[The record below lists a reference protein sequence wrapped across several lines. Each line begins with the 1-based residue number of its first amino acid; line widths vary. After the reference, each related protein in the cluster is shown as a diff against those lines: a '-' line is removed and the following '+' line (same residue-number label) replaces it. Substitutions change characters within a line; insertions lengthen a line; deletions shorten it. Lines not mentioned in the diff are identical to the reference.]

1 MECITCDFAYRG
13 LLYFVVVRGSN
24 DVLSVYIHSVSL
36 QRMGLPLKTM
46 YLYIYHRDVHDVPF
60 LELKQ
65 LGIIILAI
73 QNNHTNNIENVLTI
87 KACVKEKFLFN
98 VYIV

>member
-1 MECITCDFAYRG
+1 MYMM
-13 LLYFVVVRGSN
+13 YP
-24 DVLSVYIHSVSL
+24 SL
-36 QRMGLPLKTM
+36 N
-46 YLYIYHRDVHDVPF
+46 
-60 LELKQ
+60 LKQ